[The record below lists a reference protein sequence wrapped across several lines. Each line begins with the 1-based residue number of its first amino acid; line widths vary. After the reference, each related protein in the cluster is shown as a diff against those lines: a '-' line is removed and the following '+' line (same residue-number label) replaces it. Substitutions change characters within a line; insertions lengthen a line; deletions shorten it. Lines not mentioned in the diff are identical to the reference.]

1 MMYAP
6 LIYKRPLE
14 KTKSF
19 TKLLN
24 FRQVFQAVQNNLL
37 QITPPQYMQPKVFP
51 IDNRFELKHH
61 ICNIYGNRFFENIPL
76 LYKEYINNGDL

>member
-1 MMYAP
+1 MYAP
-6 LIYKRPLE
+6 LIYKRSLE

-37 QITPPQYMQPKVFP
+37 QIAPPQYMQPKVLP

-61 ICNIYGNRFFENIPL
+61 NVTLCHKSYFEQSPL
-76 LYKEYINNGDL
+76 LYKEYINNGDI